1 MIPNFL
7 VIAAAALIPL
17 TVGAIWYNPKIGFG
31 QAWMKAAD
39 MTEEK
44 IAGSNM
50 ALIFGLTYLFSFFIG
65 IGLLNIVIHQM
76 GLYSTLA
83 GEPGFMEPGSEV
95 NDYFENFMATYGDRF
110 RTFKHGALHGALG
123 AIFLALPIVSINAL
137 FERKSFKYIML
148 HVGYWLVS
156 LTLMGGVICQ
166 WALPI

>member
-7 VIAAAALIPL
+7 VLAAAALIPL
-17 TVGAIWYNPKIGFG
+17 FVGAIWYNPKVGFG
-31 QAWMKAAD
+31 LTWMKAAT

-44 IAGSNM
+44 IASSNM
-50 ALIFGLTYLFSFFIG
+50 VPIFILTYVFSFLIA
-65 IGLLNIVIHQM
+65 IGLLGVVIHQM

-110 RTFKHGALHGALG
+110 RTFKHGALHGALA
-123 AIFLALPIVSINAL
+123 AIFLALPIVGINAL
-137 FERKSFKYIML
+137 FERRGFKYIAL

-156 LTLMGGVICQ
+156 FTLMGGVICQ